1 MMNPPSNVL
10 FIVGRKC
17 NSRCIMCDIWK
28 SKENKEERLGQIKKI
43 INEICSLGVKN
54 ITFTG
59 GEPFLRKD
67 IFKTINY
74 ASKKGLNTT
83 IVTNGIL
90 LNKNLIKQILKSG
103 LSNIYFSIDGTKAVN
118 DKIRG
123 KEGMFE
129 KAIGNMK
136 SLLETKDRKLR
147 VSVISVLMKQN
158 LEDILNLVA
167 LAKKMGV
174 DSFVMQP
181 LHPQESESAFSI
193 TSDKSNMSIPK
204 SKYRKM
210 DRTIDK
216 LIELKKENS
225 NFIENSITYLELAR
239 RFLKNENLRFECLA
253 GFSFCGIDAKGN
265 VYPCLYQKPDGNILD
280 SSLKEIWKSDLYNK
294 TRDKMKSCSKCLL
307 LCHHRFL
314 LSDI

>member
-1 MMNPPSNVL
+1 MVNPPSNVL

-28 SKENKEERLGQIKKI
+28 SKENKEESLGQIKKI
-43 INEICSLGVKN
+43 INEAYSLGVKN

-67 IFKTINY
+67 IFKIINY

-83 IVTNGIL
+83 IVTNGTL

-103 LSNIYFSIDGTKAVN
+103 LNSIYFSIDGTKAVN

-123 KEGMFE
+123 KEGMFG
-129 KAIGNMK
+129 KAIGNMRN
-136 SLLETKDRKLR
+136 LLEIKNRKLR
-147 VSVISVLMKQN
+147 VSVISVLMNQN
-158 LEDILNLVA
+158 LEDILDLIALV
-167 LAKKMGV
+167 KKMHV

-181 LHPQESESAFSI
+181 IHPYESESAFNI
-193 TSDKSNMSIPK
+193 TSDKSNLLIPK
-204 SKYRKM
+204 SKYKKI

-216 LIELKKENS
+216 LVELKKENLE
-225 NFIENSITYLELAR
+225 FIENSVTYLELAR
-239 RFLKNENLRFECLA
+239 RFLKNEALRFKCFA
-253 GFSFCGIDAKGN
+253 GFSFCGIDAKGD
-265 VYPCLYQKPDGNILD
+265 VYSCLYQKPVGNVFD
-280 SSLKEIWKSDLYNK
+280 SSLKEIWNSKTYNK
-294 TRDKMKSCSKCLL
+294 KRDKMKSCSKCLL

-314 LSDI
+314 LSGI

>member
-1 MMNPPSNVL
+1 MINPPSNVL
-10 FIVGRKC
+10 FIVGKKC

-28 SKENKEERLGQIKKI
+28 SKENKEESLGQIKKI
-43 INEICSLGVKN
+43 INEVYSLGVKN

-67 IFKTINY
+67 IFKIINY
-74 ASKKGLNTT
+74 ASEKGLNTT
-83 IVTNGIL
+83 VVTNGTL
-90 LNKNLIKQILKSG
+90 LNKNLIKQILKSS
-103 LSNIYFSIDGTKAVN
+103 LKNIYVSIDGTKIIH

-136 SLLETKDRKLR
+136 NLLEAKNRKLR
-147 VSVISVLMKQN
+147 VSIISVLMNQN
-158 LEDILNLVA
+158 LEDILDLVV
-167 LAKKMGV
+167 LIKKMHV

-181 LHPQESESAFSI
+181 IHPQESESAFNI
-193 TSDKSNMSIPK
+193 TSDKSDMLVPK
-204 SKYRKM
+204 SRYKKI

-225 NFIENSITYLELAR
+225 DFVENSITYLELAR
-239 RFLKNENLRFECLA
+239 RFLKNEILRFECLA

-265 VYPCLYQKPDGNILD
+265 VYSCLYQKPIGNIINY
-280 SSLKEIWKSDLYNK
+280 SLKEIWYSDLYNK
-294 TRDKMKSCSKCLL
+294 TRNGMKTCSKCLL

-314 LSDI
+314 LSSI